1 MVSGQGF
8 FFVFWPF
15 WGAVHIIHGLLMYCN
30 QFISVTYKNQERMLQ
45 ERSLRRIQ
53 YVPENDFPL
62 KARNEIAII
71 TVSQPFMISM
81 PVGVGNLVLGNPY
94 RSALAAQQLSIDEG
108 IHLNIV
114 KYRTTLDRAP
124 STMVNRWEET
134 IWKILKFWSKLALI
148 CLTKHK

>member
-1 MVSGQGF
+1 MKHYNFYIFRYPRVYPFKKYGVWARL

-15 WGAVHIIHGLLMYCN
+15 RGTVHIIHGLLMYCN

-62 KARNEIAII
+62 KTRNEIAII

-108 IHLNIV
+108 TVVPLN
-114 KYRTTLDRAP
+114 
-124 STMVNRWEET
+124 SWN
-134 IWKILKFWSKLALI
+134 F
-148 CLTKHK
+148 